1 MYLFSFFFFLAMLAT
16 SSVNAEREHGPRA
29 PSIRHCGMRSIRHL
43 IRALFLTVTTM
54 QISNYTAGCLPKTLG
69 AGTVCCGPRKWRI
82 TVDHESWGKRR
93 SFISNE
99 NRERGPDRLPF
110 PLSLAASLRFLVFF
124 RFILTI
130 SHTSRFAFAFF
141 LLSFY

>member
-1 MYLFSFFFFLAMLAT
+1 MYLFSFFFSLAMLAT
-16 SSVNAEREHGPRA
+16 SSMNASTDLAHRPFW
-29 PSIRHCGMRSIRHL
+29 HCGMRSIRHL

-54 QISNYTAGCLPKTLG
+54 EISNYTAGCLPKTLG